1 MASSINIDPAALKRN
16 IDLII
21 AGVVAL
27 GLIGYGYMEYSA
39 TQGERE
45 EKATALETA
54 TKTYNGLKEHR
65 VGENFGLDKTKVSTD
80 AAHGNQARADEAKAA
95 FDAHLAKVHAKFTP
109 LDIPDG
115 IEVDPETGAIRSV
128 TLLTGGT
135 SYSDTDE
142 LTVTAYD
149 RRSNGKGKGAKL
161 KAQLRGMSGENEGS
175 ARVEAIIV
183 EDGGSGYAKGEVIIT
198 IEGGGGMGMG
208 MSSDSTGD
216 SYEGSSDEPLEEPV
230 VEPTGDSGQV
240 NSFQQQPGMM
250 APGMAVM
257 AGASMG
263 ASGDNSK
270 ARVGLDDNTF
280 LGFMHTKIY
289 GLQRQCKSQRIRL
302 PKFEEEGKEFLFSFT
317 KAWNEPEFE
326 SHEREIMSYQLAE
339 VEALCQALFKANIHE
354 IYNIRRL
361 KIMQGEQGEQPSEED
376 ALEYLPDA
384 KFSLKDVKKFTDKA
398 PGSRVMPYEVTF
410 RGFSSELS
418 TALEELYKS
427 PVFFVVKNIAVIE
440 ATDVVDDFEE
450 EEEEEM
456 SLGGGGGRSM
466 REAYGPMGRGG
477 MPGYGTMPFGM
488 QGFGF
493 QQGEERKRRRP
504 PSLLLDE
511 SPLKVTLRVNS
522 IKRVHP
528 DKDSDDAFAALDK
541 AIEDSK
547 KKDEEGS
554 DDDLIG
560 VDEDD
565 DGFDA
570 YDEKLTGHSDNDPND
585 KPTQEEVDAALAD
598 LEEEEDK

>member
-1 MASSINIDPAALKRN
+1 M
-16 IDLII
+16 
-21 AGVVAL
+21 
-27 GLIGYGYMEYSA
+27 
-39 TQGERE
+39 
-45 EKATALETA
+45 
-54 TKTYNGLKEHR
+54 
-65 VGENFGLDKTKVSTD
+65 
-80 AAHGNQARADEAKAA
+80 
-95 FDAHLAKVHAKFTP
+95 AKVHAKFTP

-115 IEVDPETGAIRSV
+115 IEVDPQTGAIRSV

-149 RRSNGKGKGAKL
+149 RRPDGKGKGAKL
-161 KAQLRGMSGENEGS
+161 RAQLRGMSGENEGS

-198 IEGGGGMGMG
+198 IEGGGGGGMG
-208 MSSDSTGD
+208 SDMTADSTVD
-216 SYEGSSDEPLEEPV
+216 SFEDNSEEP
-230 VEPTGDSGQV
+230 VEPTGGPEEV
-240 NSFQQQPGMM
+240 NPLQQQPGMP
-250 APGMAVM
+250 APGVVASGMGAM

-263 ASGDNSK
+263 AGGDDSM

-326 SHEREIMSYQLAE
+326 PHEREIMSYQLAE
-339 VEALCQALFKANIHE
+339 VEALCQALFKADIHE

-361 KIMQGEQGEQPSEED
+361 KIMQGEQGEQLSEED
-376 ALEYLPDA
+376 LLEYLDDA
-384 KFSLKDVKKFTDKA
+384 KFKLPDVKKFIEKA

-440 ATDVVDDFEE
+440 ATDVVNDFEE

-493 QQGEERKRRRP
+493 QDEGKKRRRP

-528 DKDSDDAFAALDK
+528 DKDNDDAFAALDK

-560 VDEDD
+560 VDEDE

-570 YDEKLTGHSDNDPND
+570 YDEKLTGHSDNDPDD
-585 KPTQEEVDAALAD
+585 KPTQEEVDAALAE
-598 LEEEEDK
+598 LEEEEDN